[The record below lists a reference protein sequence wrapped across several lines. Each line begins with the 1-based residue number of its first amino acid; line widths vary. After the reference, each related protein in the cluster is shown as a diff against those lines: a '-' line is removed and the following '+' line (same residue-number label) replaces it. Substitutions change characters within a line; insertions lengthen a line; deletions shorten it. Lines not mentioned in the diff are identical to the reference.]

1 MSYQDENHLITTQNL
16 IKTWSKIPGEHHVI
30 AFYLEKHPL
39 YGCFS
44 NFYRHY
50 PFIFT
55 IPDWCGLMAGFQT
68 KIEFSEKAIMLC
80 KASLMND
87 PNSFNKILV
96 ANNPSSVKELGRQV
110 INWDQKLWDIHVCLI
125 AKEVIEAKFTQ
136 VDGLKEVLFLTK
148 NHLIAEATSRDKI
161 WGVGMTEYN
170 PDINYPSRWK
180 GANVLGW
187 ALMEVRDKLLEKAN

>member
-16 IKTWSKIPGEHHVI
+16 IKTWSKIPDKHNVI
-30 AFYLEKHPL
+30 AFYLDNNHL

-44 NFYRHY
+44 NFYLHY
-50 PFIFT
+50 PFNFI
-55 IPDWCGLMAGFQT
+55 IPDWCGLMAGFQA
-68 KIEFSEKAIMLC
+68 KIEFSEKAIILC

-87 PNSFNKILV
+87 QESFNKILV
-96 ANNPSSVKELGRQV
+96 SNNASSIKELGRQI

-125 AKEVIEAKFTQ
+125 AKEVIDAKFTQ

-148 NHLIAEATSRDKI
+148 NHLIADTDSNDKI
-161 WGVGMTEYN
+161 WGIGMTKYN
-170 PDINYPSRWK
+170 SDFNYPSRWK

-187 ALMEVRDKLLEKAN
+187 ALMEVRDKLLEKI